1 MSHFDDAKDLVTY
14 AADELTK
21 IRKAYN
27 ESLSDQSV
35 KRTLLIDIKNLMEN
49 LRSGLDFT
57 AHGLFERYGT
67 SSRKNPNVYF
77 PYASLGQTQAA
88 FQSANRIEICIPGIS
103 SSRPD
108 ILAKLESYQH
118 YTHPDNRWLPQ
129 FMDLNNENKH
139 ERLTPQTREEARH
152 LRLASGGASIS
163 LGPGSSISMGPGTS
177 IRMGGMTIS
186 GGQQISGDRP
196 AQFSGHGNQTVTVWV
211 SFNFESNGEPVLP
224 FLENAVNKTRQIVTE
239 LENM

>member
-1 MSHFDDAKDLVTY
+1 MVQAL
-14 AADELTK
+14 A
-21 IRKAYN
+21 
-27 ESLSDQSV
+27 
-35 KRTLLIDIKNLMEN
+35 
-49 LRSGLDFT
+49 
-57 AHGLFERYGT
+57 
-67 SSRKNPNVYF
+67 KNPNVYF

-163 LGPGSSISMGPGTS
+163 LGPGSSISMGSRDLHQDGRDDYLGRSANQRRPPSS
-177 IRMGGMTIS
+177 ILWTRK
-186 GGQQISGDRP
+186 
-196 AQFSGHGNQTVTVWV
+196 
-211 SFNFESNGEPVLP
+211 SNGNSMGVIQLRKQRVNRCSLFWKMQLTRRDRSSLSWRTCEPYY
-224 FLENAVNKTRQIVTE
+224 
-239 LENM
+239 